1 MLLLWV
7 VFLVFQ
13 QVKSRHDRCSAVY
26 LTLFAVE
33 LLLLIAFTGLGL
45 LPSWPAFLAV
55 PVSRILFM
63 AARLHRPRSASPF
76 ACFSCFPG
84 GAILQDFCL

>member
-1 MLLLWV
+1 MGWLLCEQIAAVLLLWV

-13 QVKSRHDRCSAVY
+13 QVKSQHDRCSAVY

-45 LPSWPAFLAV
+45 APSLLASLAM
-55 PVSRILFM
+55 PVSRITVHS
-63 AARLHRPRSASPF
+63 RLNRY
-76 ACFSCFPG
+76 
-84 GAILQDFCL
+84 L